1 MTKRKNELAQ
11 FSTRAERLKK
21 ELQNLK
27 KASKRADGGS
37 PDEKVAQMVKEVEFK
52 LKIIEKDKQDL
63 LKAQTK
69 ELDTIQPLDYD
80 DVGKASELL
89 KRIRKF
95 KN

>member
-1 MTKRKNELAQ
+1 M
-11 FSTRAERLKK
+11 
-21 ELQNLK
+21 
-27 KASKRADGGS
+27 
-37 PDEKVAQMVKEVEFK
+37 AQMVKEVEFK